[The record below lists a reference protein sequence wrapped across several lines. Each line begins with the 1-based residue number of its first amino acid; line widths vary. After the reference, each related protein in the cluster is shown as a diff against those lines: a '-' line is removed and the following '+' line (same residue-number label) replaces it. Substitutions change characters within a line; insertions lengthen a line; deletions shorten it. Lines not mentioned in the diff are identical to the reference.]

1 MTISEELN
9 LLEQSISDIKT
20 EIIDKGQSVS
30 PLDTLVSLP
39 NKIDN
44 ISNIKGE
51 NYSKTPL
58 NDIIEGTIEYLYD
71 TSLDYIRPYCF
82 TGCNNLRKVRFTNL
96 VKICPHA
103 FDKCFQLNTIILENN
118 FVVLENVNSFKYT
131 LIDKGL
137 GRIYVKDSL
146 INTYK
151 TDSVWSYYSSYIYKI
166 SDLS

>member
-1 MTISEELN
+1 MSISEELN

-30 PLDTLVSLP
+30 SSDTLVSLP

-58 NDIIEGTIEYLYD
+58 KDIIEGTIEYLYD

-82 TGCNNLRKVRFTNL
+82 TGCSNLKKVRFTNL

-103 FDKCFQLNTIILENN
+103 FDKCFQLKIIILENN
-118 FVVLENVNSFKYT
+118 FVVLENINSFKYT

-137 GRIYVKDSL
+137 GRIYVKDNL
-146 INTYK
+146 FNTYK
-151 TDSVWSYYSSYIYKI
+151 NDSIWSHYNSYIYKI
-166 SDLS
+166 SDLN